1 MLPITDEMKN
11 LKVDL
16 SLEKESNIWK
26 VKLNVY
32 DGERKLNGATA
43 AIQ

>member
-1 MLPITDEMKN
+1 MRNVKI
-11 LKVDL
+11 DL

-26 VKLNVY
+26 VKLSVY
-32 DGERKLNGATA
+32 EGERRYSGSTA